1 MKGEISKD
9 DASST
14 TEPADREL
22 QKQIDSLTESLK
34 EMEIEKNNAEYTL
47 SRRQDEF
54 ITLTNSTQTLKNDF
68 EAKEKEFA
76 ALTDENRQLKVDLT
90 SLQDHATNTFL
101 SLSDLVTSDVSKY
114 EEKKSQLLDA
124 AATLFEKSESDVK
137 ESNLSTI
144 RTLLDQVQIIKQSA
158 ASAQET
164 VKKHQELTEKQ
175 ESYIKQMEASLEN
188 NKSQIE
194 SLEHRLASVNASH
207 SDDDENDQLAELEEA
222 NASLRTALRNAK
234 ERMEAQ
240 LKKQQ
245 ETETQLMQTQ
255 EQLVAVQE
263 NSNEMV
269 QQALAAAK
277 KQKEECDDQMGA
289 MTTQLDKKEEEVE
302 TLKASWEKAVGQ
314 YEQELAVLRSRK
326 MAVEQQMSVSEKF
339 LHEQNV
345 AHRDEL
351 TKLQASLEAAE
362 AEAQEL
368 RCQLLEKEAECE
380 SNQQAGEETTEQ
392 LKGQIASLTEQLR
405 AMQTKLSSQQ
415 SSVVVSKKRELEL
428 ESEMREKLA
437 ASIQEM
443 EEKDKEIIRQQQ
455 KGYEE
460 EVSEEAG
467 SEV

>member
-1 MKGEISKD
+1 
-9 DASST
+9 
-14 TEPADREL
+14 
-22 QKQIDSLTESLK
+22 
-34 EMEIEKNNAEYTL
+34 MEIEKNNAEYTL

-207 SDDDENDQLAELEEA
+207 SDDDESDQLAELEEA

-245 ETETQLMQTQ
+245 ETETQLMQAQ

-277 KQKEECDDQMGA
+277 KQKEECDEQMGA

>member
-1 MKGEISKD
+1 
-9 DASST
+9 
-14 TEPADREL
+14 
-22 QKQIDSLTESLK
+22 
-34 EMEIEKNNAEYTL
+34 MEIEKNNAEYTL

-54 ITLTNSTQTLKNDF
+54 ITLTNSMQTLKNDF

-76 ALTDENRQLKVDLT
+76 ALADENRQLKVDLT

-137 ESNLSTI
+137 ESNMSTI

>member
-1 MKGEISKD
+1 
-9 DASST
+9 
-14 TEPADREL
+14 
-22 QKQIDSLTESLK
+22 
-34 EMEIEKNNAEYTL
+34 MEIEKNNAEYTL

-194 SLEHRLASVNASH
+194 SLEHRLASVNVSH

-443 EEKDKEIIRQQQ
+443 EEKDKLIIRQQQ

>member
-1 MKGEISKD
+1 
-9 DASST
+9 
-14 TEPADREL
+14 
-22 QKQIDSLTESLK
+22 
-34 EMEIEKNNAEYTL
+34 MEIEKNNAEYTL

-54 ITLTNSTQTLKNDF
+54 ITLTNSIQTLKNDF

-277 KQKEECDDQMGA
+277 KQKEECDEQMGA

-443 EEKDKEIIRQQQ
+443 EEKDKLIIRQQQ

>member
-1 MKGEISKD
+1 
-9 DASST
+9 
-14 TEPADREL
+14 
-22 QKQIDSLTESLK
+22 
-34 EMEIEKNNAEYTL
+34 MEIEKNNAEYTL

-54 ITLTNSTQTLKNDF
+54 ITLTNSMQTLKNDF

-76 ALTDENRQLKVDLT
+76 ALADENRQLKVDLT

-443 EEKDKEIIRQQQ
+443 EEKDKLIIRQQQ

-467 SEV
+467 SEA

>member
-1 MKGEISKD
+1 
-9 DASST
+9 
-14 TEPADREL
+14 
-22 QKQIDSLTESLK
+22 
-34 EMEIEKNNAEYTL
+34 MEIEKNNAEYTL

-54 ITLTNSTQTLKNDF
+54 ITLTNSMQTLKNDF

-137 ESNLSTI
+137 ESNMSTI

-207 SDDDENDQLAELEEA
+207 SDDDESDQLAELEEA

-245 ETETQLMQTQ
+245 ETETQLMQAQ

-443 EEKDKEIIRQQQ
+443 EEKDKLIIRQQQ

-467 SEV
+467 SEA

>member
-1 MKGEISKD
+1 
-9 DASST
+9 
-14 TEPADREL
+14 
-22 QKQIDSLTESLK
+22 
-34 EMEIEKNNAEYTL
+34 MEIEKNNAEYTL

-245 ETETQLMQTQ
+245 ETETQLMQAQ

-443 EEKDKEIIRQQQ
+443 EEKDKLIIRQQQ

-467 SEV
+467 SEA

>member
-1 MKGEISKD
+1 MRINMS
-9 DASST
+9 
-14 TEPADREL
+14 
-22 QKQIDSLTESLK
+22 
-34 EMEIEKNNAEYTL
+34 
-47 SRRQDEF
+47 
-54 ITLTNSTQTLKNDF
+54 
-68 EAKEKEFA
+68 
-76 ALTDENRQLKVDLT
+76 
-90 SLQDHATNTFL
+90 
-101 SLSDLVTSDVSKY
+101 SLSDSS
-114 EEKKSQLLDA
+114 SLL
-124 AATLFEKSESDVK
+124 
-137 ESNLSTI
+137 
-144 RTLLDQVQIIKQSA
+144 
-158 ASAQET
+158 
-164 VKKHQELTEKQ
+164 KHQELTEKQ

-245 ETETQLMQTQ
+245 ETETQLMQAQ

-277 KQKEECDDQMGA
+277 KQKEECDEQMGA

>member
-1 MKGEISKD
+1 
-9 DASST
+9 
-14 TEPADREL
+14 
-22 QKQIDSLTESLK
+22 
-34 EMEIEKNNAEYTL
+34 MEIEKNNAEYTL

-54 ITLTNSTQTLKNDF
+54 ITLTNSMQTLKNDF

-76 ALTDENRQLKVDLT
+76 ALADENRQLKVDLT

-137 ESNLSTI
+137 ESNMSTI

-467 SEV
+467 SEA

>member
-54 ITLTNSTQTLKNDF
+54 ITLTNSMQTLKNDF

-76 ALTDENRQLKVDLT
+76 ALADENRQLKVDLT

-207 SDDDENDQLAELEEA
+207 SDDDESDQLAELEEA

-289 MTTQLDKKEEEVE
+289 MTTQLDKKEEEVV
-302 TLKASWEKAVGQ
+302 TLKASWE
-314 YEQELAVLRSRK
+314 
-326 MAVEQQMSVSEKF
+326 
-339 LHEQNV
+339 
-345 AHRDEL
+345 
-351 TKLQASLEAAE
+351 
-362 AEAQEL
+362 
-368 RCQLLEKEAECE
+368 
-380 SNQQAGEETTEQ
+380 
-392 LKGQIASLTEQLR
+392 
-405 AMQTKLSSQQ
+405 
-415 SSVVVSKKRELEL
+415 
-428 ESEMREKLA
+428 
-437 ASIQEM
+437 
-443 EEKDKEIIRQQQ
+443 
-455 KGYEE
+455 
-460 EVSEEAG
+460 
-467 SEV
+467 

>member
-1 MKGEISKD
+1 
-9 DASST
+9 
-14 TEPADREL
+14 
-22 QKQIDSLTESLK
+22 
-34 EMEIEKNNAEYTL
+34 MEIEKNNAEYTL

-277 KQKEECDDQMGA
+277 KQKEECDEQMGA

-443 EEKDKEIIRQQQ
+443 EEKDKLIIRQQQ

>member
-1 MKGEISKD
+1 
-9 DASST
+9 
-14 TEPADREL
+14 
-22 QKQIDSLTESLK
+22 
-34 EMEIEKNNAEYTL
+34 MEIEKNNAEYTL

-245 ETETQLMQTQ
+245 ETETQLMQAQ

-443 EEKDKEIIRQQQ
+443 EEKDKLIIRQQQ

>member
-1 MKGEISKD
+1 
-9 DASST
+9 
-14 TEPADREL
+14 
-22 QKQIDSLTESLK
+22 
-34 EMEIEKNNAEYTL
+34 MEIEKNNAEYTL

-207 SDDDENDQLAELEEA
+207 SDDDESDQLAELEEA

-245 ETETQLMQTQ
+245 ETETQLMQAQ

>member
-1 MKGEISKD
+1 
-9 DASST
+9 
-14 TEPADREL
+14 
-22 QKQIDSLTESLK
+22 
-34 EMEIEKNNAEYTL
+34 MEIEKNNAEYTL

-54 ITLTNSTQTLKNDF
+54 ITLTNSMQTLKNDF

-76 ALTDENRQLKVDLT
+76 ALADENRQLKVDLT

-137 ESNLSTI
+137 ESNMSTI

-443 EEKDKEIIRQQQ
+443 EEKDKLIIRQQQ

>member
-1 MKGEISKD
+1 
-9 DASST
+9 
-14 TEPADREL
+14 
-22 QKQIDSLTESLK
+22 
-34 EMEIEKNNAEYTL
+34 MEIEKNNAEYTL

-54 ITLTNSTQTLKNDF
+54 ITLTNSMQTLKNDF

-76 ALTDENRQLKVDLT
+76 ALADENRQLKVDLT

>member
-1 MKGEISKD
+1 
-9 DASST
+9 
-14 TEPADREL
+14 
-22 QKQIDSLTESLK
+22 
-34 EMEIEKNNAEYTL
+34 MEIEKNNAEYTL

-245 ETETQLMQTQ
+245 ETETQLMQAQ

-289 MTTQLDKKEEEVE
+289 MAAQLDKKEEEVE

-467 SEV
+467 SEA

>member
-1 MKGEISKD
+1 
-9 DASST
+9 
-14 TEPADREL
+14 
-22 QKQIDSLTESLK
+22 
-34 EMEIEKNNAEYTL
+34 MEIEKNNAEYTL

-54 ITLTNSTQTLKNDF
+54 ITLTNSMQTLKNDF

-76 ALTDENRQLKVDLT
+76 ALADENRQLKVDLT

-207 SDDDENDQLAELEEA
+207 SDDDESDQLEELEEA

-245 ETETQLMQTQ
+245 ETETQLMQAQ

-443 EEKDKEIIRQQQ
+443 EEKDKLIIRQQQ

>member
-1 MKGEISKD
+1 
-9 DASST
+9 
-14 TEPADREL
+14 
-22 QKQIDSLTESLK
+22 
-34 EMEIEKNNAEYTL
+34 MEIEKNNAEYTL

-245 ETETQLMQTQ
+245 ETETQLMQAQ

-277 KQKEECDDQMGA
+277 KQKEECDEQMGA

>member
-1 MKGEISKD
+1 
-9 DASST
+9 
-14 TEPADREL
+14 
-22 QKQIDSLTESLK
+22 
-34 EMEIEKNNAEYTL
+34 MEIEKNNAEYTL

-54 ITLTNSTQTLKNDF
+54 ITLTNSMQTLKNDF

-76 ALTDENRQLKVDLT
+76 ALADENRQLKVDLT

-137 ESNLSTI
+137 ESNMSTI

-245 ETETQLMQTQ
+245 ETETQLMQAQ

-443 EEKDKEIIRQQQ
+443 EEKDKLIIRQQQ

>member
-1 MKGEISKD
+1 
-9 DASST
+9 
-14 TEPADREL
+14 
-22 QKQIDSLTESLK
+22 
-34 EMEIEKNNAEYTL
+34 MEIEKNNAEYTL

-194 SLEHRLASVNASH
+194 SLEHRLVSVNASH

-443 EEKDKEIIRQQQ
+443 EEKDKLIIRQQQ

>member
-1 MKGEISKD
+1 
-9 DASST
+9 
-14 TEPADREL
+14 
-22 QKQIDSLTESLK
+22 
-34 EMEIEKNNAEYTL
+34 MEIEKNNAEYTL

-245 ETETQLMQTQ
+245 ETETQLMQAQ

>member
-1 MKGEISKD
+1 
-9 DASST
+9 
-14 TEPADREL
+14 
-22 QKQIDSLTESLK
+22 
-34 EMEIEKNNAEYTL
+34 MEIEKNNAEYTL

-54 ITLTNSTQTLKNDF
+54 ITLTNSMQTLKNDF

-76 ALTDENRQLKVDLT
+76 ALADENRQLKVDLT

-137 ESNLSTI
+137 ESNMSTI

-207 SDDDENDQLAELEEA
+207 SDDDDESDQLAELEEA

-245 ETETQLMQTQ
+245 ETETQLMQAQ

-277 KQKEECDDQMGA
+277 KQKEECDDQMGTMA
-289 MTTQLDKKEEEVE
+289 AQLDKKEEEVE

-351 TKLQASLEAAE
+351 TKLQASLETAE

>member
-1 MKGEISKD
+1 
-9 DASST
+9 
-14 TEPADREL
+14 
-22 QKQIDSLTESLK
+22 
-34 EMEIEKNNAEYTL
+34 MEIEKNNAEYTL

-255 EQLVAVQE
+255 EQRVAVQE

-277 KQKEECDDQMGA
+277 KQKEECDEQMGA

>member
-1 MKGEISKD
+1 
-9 DASST
+9 
-14 TEPADREL
+14 
-22 QKQIDSLTESLK
+22 
-34 EMEIEKNNAEYTL
+34 MEIEKNNAEYTL

-207 SDDDENDQLAELEEA
+207 SDDDESDQLAELEEA

-467 SEV
+467 SEA

>member
-1 MKGEISKD
+1 
-9 DASST
+9 
-14 TEPADREL
+14 
-22 QKQIDSLTESLK
+22 
-34 EMEIEKNNAEYTL
+34 MEIEKNNAEYTL

-54 ITLTNSTQTLKNDF
+54 ITLTNSMQTLKNDF

-76 ALTDENRQLKVDLT
+76 ALADENRQLKVDLT

-137 ESNLSTI
+137 ESNMSTI

-207 SDDDENDQLAELEEA
+207 SDDDESDQLAELEEA

-443 EEKDKEIIRQQQ
+443 EEKDKLIIRQQQ

-467 SEV
+467 SEA

>member
-1 MKGEISKD
+1 
-9 DASST
+9 
-14 TEPADREL
+14 
-22 QKQIDSLTESLK
+22 
-34 EMEIEKNNAEYTL
+34 MEIEKNNAEYTL

-90 SLQDHATNTFL
+90 SLQEHATNTFL

-443 EEKDKEIIRQQQ
+443 EEKDKLIIRQQQ

>member
-54 ITLTNSTQTLKNDF
+54 ITLTNSMQTLKNDF

-76 ALTDENRQLKVDLT
+76 VLTDENRQLKVDLT

-137 ESNLSTI
+137 ESNMSTI

-207 SDDDENDQLAELEEA
+207 SDDDESYQLEELEEA

-467 SEV
+467 SEA

>member
-1 MKGEISKD
+1 
-9 DASST
+9 
-14 TEPADREL
+14 
-22 QKQIDSLTESLK
+22 
-34 EMEIEKNNAEYTL
+34 MEIEKNNAEYTL

-207 SDDDENDQLAELEEA
+207 SDDDESDQLAELEEA

-443 EEKDKEIIRQQQ
+443 EEKDKLIIRQQQ

-467 SEV
+467 SEA

>member
-1 MKGEISKD
+1 
-9 DASST
+9 
-14 TEPADREL
+14 
-22 QKQIDSLTESLK
+22 
-34 EMEIEKNNAEYTL
+34 MEIEKNNAEYTL

-54 ITLTNSTQTLKNDF
+54 ITLTNSMQTLKNDF

-443 EEKDKEIIRQQQ
+443 EEKDKLIIRQQQ

>member
-1 MKGEISKD
+1 
-9 DASST
+9 
-14 TEPADREL
+14 
-22 QKQIDSLTESLK
+22 
-34 EMEIEKNNAEYTL
+34 MEIEKNNAEYTL

-443 EEKDKEIIRQQQ
+443 EEKDKLIIRQQQ

>member
-1 MKGEISKD
+1 
-9 DASST
+9 
-14 TEPADREL
+14 
-22 QKQIDSLTESLK
+22 
-34 EMEIEKNNAEYTL
+34 MEIEKNNAEYTL

-54 ITLTNSTQTLKNDF
+54 ITLTNSMQTLKNDF

-137 ESNLSTI
+137 ESNMSTI

-207 SDDDENDQLAELEEA
+207 SDDDESDQLAELEEA

-245 ETETQLMQTQ
+245 ETETQLMQAQ

-467 SEV
+467 SEA

>member
-1 MKGEISKD
+1 
-9 DASST
+9 
-14 TEPADREL
+14 
-22 QKQIDSLTESLK
+22 
-34 EMEIEKNNAEYTL
+34 MEIEKNNAEYTL

-207 SDDDENDQLAELEEA
+207 SDDDESDQLAELEEA

-245 ETETQLMQTQ
+245 ETETQLMQAQ

-277 KQKEECDDQMGA
+277 KQKEECDEQMGA

-443 EEKDKEIIRQQQ
+443 EEKDKLIIRQQQ

>member
-1 MKGEISKD
+1 
-9 DASST
+9 
-14 TEPADREL
+14 
-22 QKQIDSLTESLK
+22 
-34 EMEIEKNNAEYTL
+34 MEIEKNNAEYTL

-54 ITLTNSTQTLKNDF
+54 ITLTNSMQTLKNDF

-76 ALTDENRQLKVDLT
+76 ALADENRQLKVDLT

-207 SDDDENDQLAELEEA
+207 SDDDESDQLAELEEA

-443 EEKDKEIIRQQQ
+443 EEKDKLIIRQQQ

>member
-1 MKGEISKD
+1 
-9 DASST
+9 
-14 TEPADREL
+14 
-22 QKQIDSLTESLK
+22 
-34 EMEIEKNNAEYTL
+34 MEIEKNNAEYTL

-54 ITLTNSTQTLKNDF
+54 ITLTNSMQTLKNDF

-76 ALTDENRQLKVDLT
+76 VLTDENRQLKVDLT

-124 AATLFEKSESDVK
+124 ASTLFEKSESDVK

-207 SDDDENDQLAELEEA
+207 SDDDDENDQLAELEET

-245 ETETQLMQTQ
+245 ETETQLMQAQ

-277 KQKEECDDQMGA
+277 KQKEECDDQMGTMA
-289 MTTQLDKKEEEVE
+289 AQLDKKEEEVE

-467 SEV
+467 SEA

>member
-1 MKGEISKD
+1 
-9 DASST
+9 
-14 TEPADREL
+14 
-22 QKQIDSLTESLK
+22 
-34 EMEIEKNNAEYTL
+34 MEIEKNNAEYTL

-277 KQKEECDDQMGA
+277 KQKEECDEQMGA

>member
-1 MKGEISKD
+1 
-9 DASST
+9 
-14 TEPADREL
+14 
-22 QKQIDSLTESLK
+22 
-34 EMEIEKNNAEYTL
+34 MEIEKNNAEYTL

-207 SDDDENDQLAELEEA
+207 SDDDESDQLAELEEA

-245 ETETQLMQTQ
+245 ETETQLMQAQ

-277 KQKEECDDQMGA
+277 KQKEECDEQMGA

-362 AEAQEL
+362 AQAQEL

>member
-1 MKGEISKD
+1 
-9 DASST
+9 
-14 TEPADREL
+14 
-22 QKQIDSLTESLK
+22 
-34 EMEIEKNNAEYTL
+34 MEIEKNNAEYTL

-207 SDDDENDQLAELEEA
+207 SDDDESDQLAELEEA

-245 ETETQLMQTQ
+245 ETETQLMQAQ

-443 EEKDKEIIRQQQ
+443 EEKDKLIIRQQQ